1 MKFKIVSKGDE
12 RSNKIKATMRQYL
25 TEFDLDYDN
34 KEPDL
39 VISVGGDGTLLE
51 AFHRYVHRLDKTA
64 FIGVHTGH
72 LGFYAD
78 WVPNEVEKLIIEI
91 AKTPFQV
98 VEYPLLEV
106 IIRSKTGG
114 TEIRH
119 LALNESTIKTADGSV
134 VFDVEIKGEHFET
147 FRGDGLCISTPS
159 GSTAYNKAL
168 GGGIIH
174 PSIEAI
180 QLTEMASINN
190 RVFRTIG
197 SPLILPKHH
206 TCLLKP
212 LVDRSFLIMID
223 HFTETYTNVKSIQC
237 RVAKEKVR
245 FARFRPFPFWNRVR
259 DSFVADADNS

>member
-1 MKFKIVSKGDE
+1 MKFAIVSKGDS
-12 RSNKIKATMRQYL
+12 RSNKIKATMKRYL
-25 TEFDLDYDN
+25 TDFDLIYDE

-39 VISVGGDGTLLE
+39 AISVGGDGTFLE
-51 AFHRYVHRLDKTA
+51 AFHTYVHRLKTTA

-78 WVPNEVEKLIIEI
+78 WLPDELEKLIIEI
-91 AKTPFQV
+91 AKTPFEV

-114 TEIRH
+114 KENRI
-119 LALNESTIKTADGSV
+119 LALNEAMIKTAEGSV
-134 VFDVEIKGEHFET
+134 VFDVEIRGEHFET

-168 GGGIIH
+168 GGAILH
-174 PSIEAI
+174 PSLEAI

-190 RVFRTIG
+190 RIFRTIG

-206 TCLLKP
+206 TCIMKP
-212 LVDRSFLIMID
+212 MVDRSFLIAID
-223 HFTETYTNVKSIQC
+223 HFTGTYTNVKSIQC

-259 DSFVADADNS
+259 DSFVADGDF

>member
-1 MKFKIVSKGDE
+1 MKFAIVSKGDE
-12 RSNKIKATMRQYL
+12 RSNKIQATMKQHL
-25 TEFDLDYDN
+25 TDFNLEYDE
-34 KEPDL
+34 KSPDL
-39 VISVGGDGTLLE
+39 VISVGGDGTFLE
-51 AFHRYVHRLDKTA
+51 AFHQYLHCLNSTS

-78 WVPNEVEKLIIEI
+78 WTPEEVEKLIIEI
-91 AKTPFQV
+91 AKTPFQI

-106 IIRSKTGG
+106 TIRDHDGG
-114 TEIRH
+114 EENRL
-119 LALNESTIKTADGSV
+119 LALNEATIKTSEGSV
-134 VFDVEIKGEHFET
+134 VFDVEIKGSHFET

-174 PSIEAI
+174 PSLEAI

-206 TCLLKP
+206 TCMLKP
-212 LVDRSFLIMID
+212 LGSKKTFLIAVD
-223 HFTETYTNVKSIQC
+223 HFTKNYTNVKSIQC
-237 RVAKEKVR
+237 RVAKERVR
-245 FARFRPFPFWNRVR
+245 FARFRPFPFWDRVR
-259 DSFVADADNS
+259 DSFVADDDM